1 MNGSGSGRDALGF
14 ATSRLIRHS
23 AEREHLPLPD
33 PEAPD
38 SLHVLLVGGDV
49 LLRAGRPET
58 CLLGPAQRRAAAG
71 RAIDVF
77 LGTLDERPVFAASL
91 PAEATASFPEPDFRT
106 SDLRWLAVE
115 GSVEPHELGLLATAK
130 SLLSWHARHGFCAN
144 CGTPTEIRAA
154 GFRRECPNC
163 GTHHFPRTDPV
174 VIMLIRDGDRCLIG
188 RGPHFP
194 EGMYS
199 CLAGFLE
206 PGETIEDAVRR
217 ETAEETGIR
226 IGAVRYHACQ
236 PWPFPSSL
244 MIGCVAEAESRDLI
258 IDPAELADARWVD
271 RAELATLFARTHPE
285 GIFAPQPMAIAH
297 LLLRDFLDGRL

>member
-1 MNGSGSGRDALGF
+1 MNRSGSGRDALGF

-33 PEAPD
+33 REAPD

-71 RAIDVF
+71 PAIDVF

-91 PAEATASFPEPDFRT
+91 PAEAAASFPEPDFRT

-130 SLLSWHARHGFCAN
+130 SLLTWHARHGFCAN

-244 MIGCVAEAESRDLI
+244 MIGCVAEAESRDLV

-271 RAELATLFARTHPE
+271 RVELATLFARTHPE

-297 LLLRDFLDGRL
+297 LLLRNFLDGRL